1 MDGLKTTR
9 VLVLD
14 DKIKE
19 VKPFMEA
26 LARRS
31 IGSIYFSGT
40 DEEKLP
46 PKCSRLTGIRLAA
59 LDLDLGVSG
68 DARTVIGTLLNVVN
82 KLIDRDNGP
91 YLAIVWT
98 SRDDTYFEEFLE
110 RREQLKCP
118 PIDIIKMGK
127 ADYPDSQDSTEQL
140 DAIFE
145 AVATS
150 VERAYPLGL
159 LSYWEQIVHDSSGS
173 VMRMLPSSTGWQDES
188 RKTLQLILQHSSA
201 EGDSSVGKLAAL
213 LSTFNSLQL
222 DSIESK
228 IASLNDAASYV
239 SPLDGSEPPE
249 ELELVA
255 KLNRRLLCPDASEGI
270 APGNIYRCE
279 KIHSGE
285 ATSFPTLDELLDDLV
300 RSRPNPDEEEREK
313 QLEREEQKL
322 DELKAAGI
330 VAIAMEVTPLC
341 DYQQDNTR
349 LARFVCG
356 VALPYDERRKAKR
369 PQGFLRTDNAPIE
382 FEDGELAG
390 RKLLVWN
397 SRFMVSAREDQ
408 IRSEA
413 KLFRLR
419 QAPLI
424 DVQAWLASQINRPG
438 VFSIRTG
445 W

>member
-1 MDGLKTTR
+1 MDGLRTTR

-19 VKPFMEA
+19 AALFMEA
-26 LARRS
+26 LAKRG

-68 DARTVIGTLLNVVN
+68 EARTVIGTLLSVVN
-82 KLIDRDNGP
+82 KLIDKDNGP
-91 YLAIVWT
+91 YLAIAWT
-98 SRDDTYFEEFLE
+98 SRDDTYFEEFQK
-110 RREQLKCP
+110 RRKELACP

-127 ADYPDSQDSTEQL
+127 ADYTDTADSTGQL
-140 DAIFE
+140 AAIFD

-150 VERAYPLGL
+150 VESAYPLGL

-173 VMRMLPSSTGWQDES
+173 VMQILPSSTDWQDES
-188 RKTLQLILQHSSA
+188 RSTLQLILQHSSA
-201 EGDSSVGKLAAL
+201 EGDSSVAKLAAL

-228 IASLNDAASYV
+228 IASLDDATPYV
-239 SPLDGSEPPE
+239 SPLDGSESPE
-249 ELELVA
+249 EVELVA
-255 KLNRRLLCPDASEGI
+255 ILNRRLLCTDASTGI
-270 APGNIYRCE
+270 APGNIYWCDS
-279 KIHSGE
+279 IYSGE
-285 ATSFPTLDELLDDLV
+285 ATLFPTLDELLDDLV
-300 RSRPNPDEEEREK
+300 RSRPSPDEEKRQQ
-313 QLEREEQKL
+313 QLERERQKL
-322 DELKAAGI
+322 EELKAAGI

-341 DYQQDNTR
+341 DYQQDNAR

-397 SRFMVSAREDQ
+397 SRFVVSAREDQ
-408 IRSEA
+408 VRSEA